1 VSARNSWAVS
11 ASPGGIITT
20 EDARLHIGA
29 LITPGSTNV
38 KARTGLRPGAST
50 AAGSPGL
57 VAAQST
63 PDKTVKVNAFQ
74 MFMQTGRGAGSYI
87 QCLDVNTNID
97 LLTAHPADPSLQ
109 RNDLIIAQQ
118 DDTGYGDGDNLW
130 KVYQVVGTP
139 SGTPVDPTP
148 SGSSDYITLAR
159 VRVTALAG
167 TITASMIDDLRPP
180 WAVALGG
187 VLPVKNATDRAT
199 LTPYDGM
206 TIWRSDRTWVEIYS
220 IAAGGWLVQDAFGT
234 SLADIQSA
242 VTTPYAGQ
250 LAMLTTGIAY
260 VYVSGAWQ
268 RADSTAFGGKRY
280 VTGGTIAGPTSGG
293 TEALIN
299 VNTGSITFEPNSE
312 YELEMQAN
320 YNCTVSG
327 DTFNWIIRETNL
339 SGTVIMQAA
348 EPDVNAGIPLI
359 VNRKFILRTTAAI
372 TKTYVGSIQRISGT
386 GTASITASSNGST
399 YFIAK
404 RLGPNTL
411 ITEV

>member
-1 VSARNSWAVS
+1 MSARNSWAVS

-29 LITPGSTNV
+29 LVTPGSTNV

-57 VAAQST
+57 VAAQGT

-74 MFMQTGRGAGSYI
+74 MFMQTGRGAGTYI
-87 QCLDVNTNID
+87 QCLDTNTNID
-97 LLTAHPADPSLQ
+97 LLTTHPADPSLQ
-109 RNDLIIAQQ
+109 RNDLIVAQQ

-130 KVYQVVGTP
+130 KVYQVVGNP

-148 SGSSDYITLAR
+148 SGSTDYITLAR
-159 VRVTALAG
+159 VRVTAGAP
-167 TITASMIDDLRPP
+167 TITAAMIDDLRPP

-187 VLPVKNATDRAT
+187 VLPIKNATDRAT

-206 TIWRSDRTWVEIYS
+206 AIWRIDRTWVEIYS
-220 IAAGGWLVQDAFGT
+220 ISAGGWLVQDAFGT
-234 SLADIQSA
+234 SLSDIQSA

-250 LAMLTTGIAY
+250 LATTTTGLIY
-260 VYVSGAWQ
+260 VYNGSAWVE
-268 RADSTAFGGKRY
+268 RDSYAFGGKRF
-280 VTGGTIAGPTSGG
+280 VSGGTIAGPTSGG

-299 VNTGSITFEPNSE
+299 VNTGSLTFEANSE
-312 YELEMQAN
+312 YELEMQVN

-359 VNRKFILRTTAAI
+359 VSRKFILRTTAAI
-372 TKTYVGSIQRISGT
+372 TKTYVGSIQRVSGT

-404 RLGPNTL
+404 RLGPNT
-411 ITEV
+411 IVTEV